1 MRRAGAFGPPASGP
15 VSRSCEN
22 MQKGAAYEIRCG
34 LIGFHFFWC
43 RVNPAY
49 GRAPKQ
55 SLAALGTLALR
66 TMNHPKLD
74 RLHLTLADS
83 ISDQIEQR
91 HASELRAVLST
102 GNEITMHGT
111 FTIGTDFIIYRTA
124 KDATGKWAMTPFAH
138 IVQLII

>member
-1 MRRAGAFGPPASGP
+1 
-15 VSRSCEN
+15 
-22 MQKGAAYEIRCG
+22 
-34 LIGFHFFWC
+34 
-43 RVNPAY
+43 
-49 GRAPKQ
+49 
-55 SLAALGTLALR
+55 
-66 TMNHPKLD
+66 MNHPKPD
-74 RLHLTLADS
+74 RLHLTLADL